1 MTTAPGT
8 DTPARGLTTA
18 RNSGVM
24 ALLPRVRAPTPV
36 RFIVYAYGIT
46 WLVAWPLVL
55 IKGGLLTQPVP
66 FALHYLTAFGPLLAA
81 ALVAFGEGEAPG
93 VLAWLRSLVRPAP
106 AWSWG
111 VALAPLIAYALV
123 AGILGAVGRPVAP
136 IAEIGRI
143 NFLPAMP
150 ALAALAFWT
159 LTSGLGEEAGWRG
172 ILQPILQHLYGPL
185 RGTLMVAVVWA
196 GWHAPFFFYL
206 PNYASMGL
214 PAIAGFVASLAAGA
228 VVLAWLRNVTGS
240 VLPCIVWHGA
250 FNTVTASRAGAGT
263 VALVLSGLVIVA
275 AVALLVVTRGRLA
288 ARPSAGDPMPA

>member
-1 MTTAPGT
+1 MAVRA
-8 DTPARGLTTA
+8 DVSTA
-18 RNSGVM
+18 RDSGVM
-24 ALLPRVRAPTPV
+24 AQLPRVRAPTPV

-55 IKGGLLTQPVP
+55 IKGGLLTRPVP

-93 VLAWLRSLVRPAP
+93 VLAWLRSLARPAP
-106 AWSWG
+106 AWAWA
-111 VALAPLIAYALV
+111 VALSPLIVYALV
-123 AGILGAVGRPVAP
+123 VGGLAAVGRPVAP
-136 IAEIGRI
+136 LGDIGRV

-185 RGTLMVAVVWA
+185 SGTLMVAVVWA

-206 PNYASMGL
+206 PGYTSMGL
-214 PAIAGFVASLAAGA
+214 PMLVGFVVSLAAGA
-228 VVLAWLRNVTGS
+228 VVLAWLRNATGS

-250 FNTVTASRAGAGT
+250 FNTITASRAGQGT
-263 VALVLSGLVIVA
+263 AALVLSVLVMVA
-275 AVALLVVTRGRLA
+275 AVGLLVGTRGRLA
-288 ARPSAGDPMPA
+288 ARPSAGDPMPS